1 MALVRTALSAPAV
14 TSFNSLA
21 NSLTAVASSA
31 AITVGTSTNVADHS
45 VVVTINGPA
54 TMTGSA
60 TTAVYL
66 YLYTSE
72 DGGTTWTGSGTTN
85 ELIDGTD
92 KAITLSANGNQG
104 IPIGTIALTT
114 TSAGTSIVYKS
125 KRISIAAAL
134 GGTMPSKYV
143 IVPQNQAG
151 AALAA
156 SGHSILVTELSYS

>member
-21 NSLTAVASSA
+21 NSPVAVASSA

-45 VVVTINGPA
+45 VVVTITGA
-54 TMTGSA
+54 ASMTASA

-72 DGGTTWTGSGTTN
+72 DGTLWGGSNTTN

-92 KAITLSANGNQG
+92 KAITWSANGNQG
-104 IPIGTIALTT
+104 IPIGTILFTT
-114 TSAGTSIVYKS
+114 TTAVASIVYKS

-134 GGTMPSKYV
+134 GGTMPAKYV
-143 IVPQNQAG
+143 IVPQNQSG
-151 AALAA
+151 AAFAA
-156 SGHSILVTELSYS
+156 SGHSISVTELSYS

>member
-31 AITVGTSTNVADHS
+31 AVTVGTTTNIADHE
-45 VVVTINGPA
+45 VLVTITGPA
-54 TMTGSA
+54 TMTASA
-60 TTAVYL
+60 TTMVNLFAYA
-66 YLYTSE
+66 SD
-72 DGGTTWTGSGTTN
+72 DGSIWTGSGTTN

-92 KAITLSANGNQG
+92 KAITWSANGNQAIYLG
-104 IPIGTIALTT
+104 KLMLTT
-114 TSAGTSIVYKS
+114 TSVGSSIVYRS
-125 KRISIAAAL
+125 PRISMASAF

-143 IVPQNQAG
+143 IVIQNQAG

-156 SGHSILVTELSYS
+156 SGHSVAVNELSYS